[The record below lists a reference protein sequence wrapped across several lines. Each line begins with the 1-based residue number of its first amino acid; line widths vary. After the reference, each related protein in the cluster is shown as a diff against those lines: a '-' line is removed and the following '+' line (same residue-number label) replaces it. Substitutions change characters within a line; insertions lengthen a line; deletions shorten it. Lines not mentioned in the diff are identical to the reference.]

1 MTGQG
6 SLVLT
11 LDQMRASPRS
21 SVGPGCKLWHSPTR
35 HLSTS
40 ERLGRG
46 ALTPHTEGP
55 EMQIKAGDSP
65 IYYPGTT
72 LAATPVERHHR
83 ARHKLRAVPGQ
94 HTVPPYQ
101 NR

>member
-1 MTGQG
+1 
-6 SLVLT
+6 
-11 LDQMRASPRS
+11 
-21 SVGPGCKLWHSPTR
+21 
-35 HLSTS
+35 
-40 ERLGRG
+40 
-46 ALTPHTEGP
+46 
-55 EMQIKAGDSP
+55 MQIKAGDSP
-65 IYYPGTT
+65 IYLPRYDP